1 MALNY
6 PSDNIIACNHTKKC
20 LFPKSLYTL
29 HFAVS
34 TQFVDICVVIQ
45 KVGTTCI
52 LFYFSILNIVH
63 KSLPSILTG
72 PESLENFG
80 TQSYYEIKTC
90 SHCFVL
96 WQYKKKITCQL
107 LLNCMV
113 PLCLKDS
120 LVHIIVLEE
129 TRLIFYH
136 WRYLQIHFLMFQL
149 V

>member
-96 WQYKKKITCQL
+96 WQYKKKNYMPTSFELHGSSMPKRFTCTYYCSRR
-107 LLNCMV
+107 N
-113 PLCLKDS
+113 
-120 LVHIIVLEE
+120 
-129 TRLIFYH
+129 
-136 WRYLQIHFLMFQL
+136 
-149 V
+149 